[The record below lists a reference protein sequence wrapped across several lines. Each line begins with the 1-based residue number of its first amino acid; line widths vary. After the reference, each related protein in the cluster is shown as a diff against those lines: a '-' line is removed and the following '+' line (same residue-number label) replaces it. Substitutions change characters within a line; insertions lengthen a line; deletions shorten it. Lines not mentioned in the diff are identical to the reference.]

1 MGRLRCGTKSIPGS
15 LVLRWMDCFPPKT
28 TRKSDSEDFLETVFM
43 ERNYRYEC
51 RKHKNRYHRTGQHVL
66 CHRKGFITHGGID
79 PTRITASARNR
90 ARLENNCKAL
100 GIHPGTTA
108 EVAENSDIVIVG
120 VIPTQVENVLREVRD
135 LLPGKII
142 VSIAYGVSHQRYMEL
157 LPEGCHVICVV
168 PNTPI
173 EVGKGV
179 LVCSNDHSLTEEQL
193 EIFNEL
199 FGSIA
204 LIELLPPE
212 LLDLGGIVAGS
223 TPAFMDIVIE
233 SLADAAVLHGMPRA
247 TAYRLVEKMME
258 GSAAYAMETGS
269 HPAALKDGV
278 CSPGGAT
285 IKGVATLETSGLR
298 GALIQAIVDIM
309 K

>member
-1 MGRLRCGTKSIPGS
+1 MNTENERIGIIGLGS
-15 LVLRWMDCFPPKT
+15 MSSAIV
-28 TRKSDSEDFLETVFM
+28 
-43 ERNYRYEC
+43 
-51 RKHKNRYHRTGQHVL
+51 
-66 CHRKGFITHGGID
+66 KGFITHGGIN

-90 ARLENNCKAL
+90 ARLESNCKAL

-108 EVAENSDIVIVG
+108 EVVENSDIVIVG

-193 EIFNEL
+193 EIFSAL

-212 LLDLGGIVAGS
+212 LLDLGG
-223 TPAFMDIVIE
+223 IE

-258 GSAAYAMETGS
+258 GSAAYAMETDS

-285 IKGVATLETSGLR
+285 IKGVATLETNGLR

>member
-1 MGRLRCGTKSIPGS
+1 MAESI
-15 LVLRWMDCFPPKT
+15 
-28 TRKSDSEDFLETVFM
+28 
-43 ERNYRYEC
+43 
-51 RKHKNRYHRTGQHVL
+51 
-66 CHRKGFITHGGID
+66 

-90 ARLENNCKAL
+90 AKLENNCKAL

-142 VSIAYGVSHQRYMEL
+142 VSIAYGISHQRYMEL

-212 LLDLGGIVAGS
+212 LLDPGRHRGGKHAGIYGHRHRVVGRCGGS
-223 TPAFMDIVIE
+223 PRNASGHRIPSGREDDGG
-233 SLADAAVLHGMPRA
+233 LCGLCHGDRLPSCRA
-247 TAYRLVEKMME
+247 
-258 GSAAYAMETGS
+258 
-269 HPAALKDGV
+269 PKDGV

-285 IKGVATLETSGLR
+285 IKGVGHAGDAAAFAAR
-298 GALIQAIVDIM
+298 
-309 K
+309 

>member
-1 MGRLRCGTKSIPGS
+1 MAHLNETENARIGIIGLGS
-15 LVLRWMDCFPPKT
+15 MSSAIV
-28 TRKSDSEDFLETVFM
+28 
-43 ERNYRYEC
+43 
-51 RKHKNRYHRTGQHVL
+51 
-66 CHRKGFITHGGID
+66 KGFISYGRIE

-193 EIFNEL
+193 EVFNGL

-285 IKGVATLETSGLR
+285 IKGVATLETNGLR